1 MKSAKDFQIEY
12 EQVHGREPTEEE
24 WLDYYDSEV
33 MKAEALKDHHDE
45 RETQP

>member
-12 EQVHGREPTEEE
+12 EQVHGRAPTEEE

-33 MKAEALKDHHDE
+33 MKAEALKE
-45 RETQP
+45 VNNELSTM